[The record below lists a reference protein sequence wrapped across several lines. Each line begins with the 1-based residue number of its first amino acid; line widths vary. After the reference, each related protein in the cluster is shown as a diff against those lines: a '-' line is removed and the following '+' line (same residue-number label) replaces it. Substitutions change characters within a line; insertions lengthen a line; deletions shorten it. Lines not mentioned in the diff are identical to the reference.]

1 MLNIRIT
8 LMAIFC
14 LELLAFTALAS
25 EKQLT
30 EDKVAEQASI
40 AASGLTVTPVL
51 TVTHQSVNHAKYDE
65 IDRLTESSE
74 TLYSIDIE
82 LEYQL
87 NDLGLIMLLEHN
99 SSAVDSG
106 VSKTFPQLNS
116 DAGTTTK
123 RTQVSEFYVYGQLTD
138 EGGNWQLGLAEVSTL
153 IDTSTIANN
162 EVSQFL
168 SAGLINNQTIM
179 FPDYAVSA
187 RIQDLNAFGNTG
199 YRLLLSSGAGM
210 EEVEG
215 YYQDLL
221 LVSAS
226 HKGAFSALELV
237 TKDDGYQA
245 NLGVWQNTNE
255 APTQSGIYA
264 GIDMT
269 TQLGDFN
276 IRLGRN
282 ITKVDTS
289 TVDPKSVGQFY
300 GIAFHKELTRGVF
313 GLGFNLSKYQ
323 RDNVDT
329 SRNWEAYYRINL
341 NQHMFLTPALQWLS
355 AGYATSNEDAK
366 FTDVLLAS
374 LRLEV
379 YF

>member
-1 MLNIRIT
+1 VLNIRII
-8 LMAIFC
+8 LMTIFC
-14 LELLAFTALAS
+14 LQLLAFTAHAS
-25 EKQLT
+25 DNQLT

-40 AASGLTVTPVL
+40 ASSGLTITPVL
-51 TVTHQSVNHAKYDE
+51 TVTHQSVNKDE
-65 IDRLTESSE
+65 IPSE
-74 TLYSIDIE
+74 VLYSVDIE
-82 LEYQL
+82 LDYQL

-99 SSAVDSG
+99 SSTVDSG
-106 VSKTFPQLNS
+106 VSATFPQLNS

-123 RTQVSEFYVYGQLTD
+123 RTQISEFYVYGQLTD
-138 EGGNWQLGLAEVSTL
+138 EGGSWQLGLAEVSTL
-153 IDTSTIANN
+153 IDTSAIAND

-168 SAGLINNQTIM
+168 SAGFINNQTIM

-210 EEVEG
+210 EETNG
-215 YYQDLL
+215 HYQDLL

-226 HKGAFSALELV
+226 DKGTFSAVELV

-245 NLGVWQNTNE
+245 NLGLWQNTNE

-276 IRLGRN
+276 IRLGWSTADVTHTDPDPEPEN
-282 ITKVDTS
+282 IE
-289 TVDPKSVGQFY
+289 QFY
-300 GIAFHKELTRGVF
+300 GIAFHKELTQGSF
-313 GLGFNLSKYQ
+313 GLGFNFSKYKG
-323 RDNVDT
+323 NEPAI
-329 SRNWEAYYRINL
+329 SRNWETYYRINL
-341 NQHMFLTPALQWLS
+341 NQHVYLTPALQWLNIGQDEG
-355 AGYATSNEDAK
+355 ANHDEFK
-366 FTDVLLAS
+366 DVLLAS